1 MTGRHD
7 LDDLPETYALA
18 LRLQEEGLDEPAI
31 GRVLDMEPA
40 SVPPLLAL
48 ARAKLAGLS
57 GDATDIPGNGAG
69 EA

>member
-31 GRVLDMEPA
+31 GRVLDIEPA
-40 SVPPLLAL
+40 SVEPLLSL
-48 ARAKLAGLS
+48 ARSKLAGLS
-57 GDATDIPGNGAG
+57 G
-69 EA
+69 EAPDLPDGHEA

>member
-18 LRLQEEGLDEPAI
+18 LRLEEEGLDEAAI

-48 ARAKLAGLS
+48 ARSKLAGLS
-57 GDATDIPGNGAG
+57 GDVTDVLGDG

>member
-18 LRLQEEGLDEPAI
+18 LRLQEEGLDEGAI
-31 GRVLDMEPA
+31 GRVLEIESA

-48 ARAKLAGLS
+48 ARSKLAGLS
-57 GDATDIPGNGAG
+57 DEPPDTAGAA